1 MKLVKITMGAIITK
15 IKIDVLYSQN
25 IHVVKVVKSLK
36 KMKTVN
42 GVLKIMFGVVSRKKK
57 KDIKIK
63 RNRIVKN
70 SIINIKCNILILK
83 SKIYNSYSFIL

>member
-1 MKLVKITMGAIITK
+1 MGAIITK